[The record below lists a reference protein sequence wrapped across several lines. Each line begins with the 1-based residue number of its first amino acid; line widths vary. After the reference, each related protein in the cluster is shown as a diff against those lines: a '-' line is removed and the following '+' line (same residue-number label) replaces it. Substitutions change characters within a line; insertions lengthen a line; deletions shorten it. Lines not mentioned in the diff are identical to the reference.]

1 MSSTKGHC
9 FEIISLLYPLFRT
22 KDGIYLSGEIYFSGF
37 RLVFCVYFDVTLK
50 LSSVFHL
57 NEIYFLE
64 WSRHFLTTRR
74 LLRVL

>member
-1 MSSTKGHC
+1 MLSTKGHC
-9 FEIISLLYPLFRT
+9 FEIISLFYPLFRT
-22 KDGIYLSGEIYFSGF
+22 KDEIYLSGEIYFPRI

-50 LSSVFHL
+50 LSSVFHF

-64 WSRHFLTTRR
+64 WSRHFLTTHR